1 MSDVPD
7 VFARADRSANLLVS
21 GQVGAG
27 KTMLVQEIAQSEVAM
42 YGAEVYWVDMRGAT
56 VARLRRT
63 LQDLRRR
70 DDPSRLAVLV
80 VDEMHGISRAD
91 LHGELGTLLG
101 NIMEGAREHRER
113 TILTSY
119 DPGVFRDAFGSL
131 VDAQCQKILAGPATA
146 DGLAWLD
153 PRLVPYTEDPSD
165 RRTIGRG
172 LHLPR
177 QAKAEEDPMD
187 LVRPFWVSRRD
198 RLTLR

>member
-7 VFARADRSANLLVS
+7 IFARSDRSANLLVS

-27 KTMLVQEIAQSEVAM
+27 KTVLAQEVAQSEVAM

-63 LQDLRRR
+63 LQDLQRR

-91 LHGELGTLLG
+91 LHGELSALLG
-101 NIMEGAREHRER
+101 NIMEEAREHRVR

-146 DGLAWLD
+146 DGLSWLD

-165 RRTIGRG
+165 RRTVGRG

-177 QAKAEEDPMD
+177 QARAEEDPMN
-187 LVRPFWVSRRD
+187 LVQPFWASRRD